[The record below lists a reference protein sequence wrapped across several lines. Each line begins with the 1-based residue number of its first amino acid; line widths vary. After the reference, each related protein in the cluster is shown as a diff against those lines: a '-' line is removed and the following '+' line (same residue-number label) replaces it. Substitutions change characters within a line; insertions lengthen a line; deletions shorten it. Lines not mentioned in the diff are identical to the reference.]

1 MSLYRSL
8 STIIYVTVK
17 FYRTD
22 PGFGPMIA
30 APDLVVVEGGEAD
43 ADDHFRLSPSGQ
55 SLSLSHKN
63 TRADSIVID

>member
-1 MSLYRSL
+1 
-8 STIIYVTVK
+8 
-17 FYRTD
+17 
-22 PGFGPMIA
+22 MIA

-63 TRADSIVID
+63 TRADSIEID